1 MISSSLNW
9 RDYRGIAPLVNFF
22 LFLPFAVKLFRLW
35 GLGSPPDPWLLSGLR
50 SSLLKVTVTQM
61 AETTGIKGIKPLAR
75 PLDRPIRLGVLISG
89 GGTTLVNFL
98 RRIEMGQLRA
108 EIPIVIGSRPNIG
121 GLEHARRAGIRAEVV
136 ARKDC
141 KSVEEFSDRIFSLLR
156 DARVDLVPLS
166 GFLSL
171 IRIPDD
177 FTNRVF
183 NIHNALIPS
192 FCGKGLYGLKVH
204 AAALARGVKLSGC
217 TVHFADN
224 LYDHGPIVVQ
234 KAVPVLEGDTPEIL
248 AARVFEAECEAYP
261 EAVRLFAEG
270 RLEIVESTV
279 RILDR
284 APA

>member
-1 MISSSLNW
+1 
-9 RDYRGIAPLVNFF
+9 
-22 LFLPFAVKLFRLW
+22 
-35 GLGSPPDPWLLSGLR
+35 
-50 SSLLKVTVTQM
+50 M
-61 AETTGIKGIKPLAR
+61 AETTGIKGIR
-75 PLDRPIRLGVLISG
+75 PLPRPLNRPIRLGVLISG
-89 GGTTLVNFL
+89 SGTTLLNFL
-98 RRIEMGQLRA
+98 RRIEAGQLPA

-121 GLEHARRAGIRAEVV
+121 GLERARKAGIRAEVV
-136 ARKDC
+136 ARKEC

-156 DARVDLVPLS
+156 EARVDLVPLS

-177 FTNRVF
+177 FTNRVL

-224 LYDHGPIVVQ
+224 LYDHGPIIVQ
-234 KAVPVLEGDTPEIL
+234 KAVPVLEDDTPESL

-261 EAVRLFAEG
+261 EAIRLFSAG
-270 RLEIVESTV
+270 RLEIAGSTV

-284 APA
+284 APS